1 MKYTLI
7 HSFIHSFI
15 KNLNN
20 LITDESSIDDKYRGP
35 EHFCNCPDIKQN
47 KKMSQCSITMFVP
60 YQKILTRSMHV

>member
-15 KNLNN
+15 KNLND

-35 EHFCNCPDIKQN
+35 EHFCNCPDIKHKI
-47 KKMSQCSITMFVP
+47 KKCLNVPSQCLFHIKKF
-60 YQKILTRSMHV
+60 